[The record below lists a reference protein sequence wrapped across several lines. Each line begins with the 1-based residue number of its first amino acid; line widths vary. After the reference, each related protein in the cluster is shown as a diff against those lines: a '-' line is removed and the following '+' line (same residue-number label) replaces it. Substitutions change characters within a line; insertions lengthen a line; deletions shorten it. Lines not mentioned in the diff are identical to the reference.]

1 MIVASTVVALPLLV
15 IALVAR
21 RFRNDLEEAAWRLMA
36 VAMLVTP
43 LVSLLPKVDVGFDIP
58 LLAASSTQPELP
70 TDNAP
75 SLLAIVYAA
84 VAFVLFARLAFGV
97 AAAWR
102 LRRNAEPFGGAY
114 VSASV
119 RVPVTAG
126 LVAPAI
132 LLPADA
138 PAWSAEKLAAVLAHE
153 RAHVSRRDPLWR
165 LIGRA
170 AAALCWFHP
179 LAWLAAASIERIA
192 EETADREA
200 IAATGDRHQ
209 YADVLLDLL
218 RSMTGTR
225 RRVVLAAGMLDG
237 RALGTRIDAILQP
250 ARTRRSR
257 LVTRILLAT
266 LVAGAIFTAGMTRY
280 DAPPPT
286 AAQTAVQ
293 MQQQRAKDLAFF
305 HTRDEVRRR
314 VRETIRN
321 TMRRTMRNFFRG
333 LFTD

>member
-21 RFRNDLEEAAWRLMA
+21 RFRSDLEEAAWRLMA
-36 VAMLVTP
+36 VAMLITP
-43 LVSLLPKVDVGFDIP
+43 LTLLLPKVDVGFDIP
-58 LLAASSTQPELP
+58 LLTASSTQPELP
-70 TDNAP
+70 TDTAP
-75 SLLAIVYAA
+75 LLLATVYSA

-102 LRRNAEPFGGAY
+102 LRRNAEPFGSAY

-126 LVAPAI
+126 LVVTAI

-170 AAALCWFHP
+170 ATALCWFHP
-179 LAWLAAASIERIA
+179 LAWLAAASMERIA

-200 IAATGDRHQ
+200 IAAMGDRHQ

-225 RRVVLAAGMLDG
+225 RRVLLVAGMLDG
-237 RALGTRIDAILQP
+237 RTLG
-250 ARTRRSR
+250 TRRSR
-257 LVTRILLAT
+257 LATRILLAT

-286 AAQTAVQ
+286 PAETAAQ
-293 MQQQRAKDLAFF
+293 MQQQRAKDLEFF
-305 HTRDEVRRR
+305 HTRDELRRR
-314 VRETIRN
+314 FRETIRD
-321 TMRRTMRNFFRG
+321 TMRNTMRNFFRG